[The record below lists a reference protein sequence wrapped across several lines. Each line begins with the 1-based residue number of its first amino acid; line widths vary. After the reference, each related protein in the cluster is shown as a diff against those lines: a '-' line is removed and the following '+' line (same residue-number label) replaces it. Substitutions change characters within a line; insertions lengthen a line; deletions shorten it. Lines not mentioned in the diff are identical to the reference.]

1 MEIWRK
7 KTMKMYKAI
16 IAGVLSVSMMAT
28 TFICAESVDVGFD
41 KVKSFLFGN
50 SEISEAGLDLN
61 ADEKVDI
68 VDMIIAKGE
77 FQAKASVEVAQ
88 LNYYAEV
95 VANLAQYNLNEWETY
110 KGSMDDCVISDDS
123 DENKF
128 IVNEVNECLSDYTD
142 EKLSWSINIKDGYV
156 TGVVCSLKDYDKK
169 SGAFPNEIPQK
180 MNIPYDAQNLKN
192 AKDCSFSWSENMPEF
207 IDPTKV
213 DMPDYAE
220 KSVTQLNNKAKAVYN
235 YVQAMITSYETA
247 ASEYPQGIISSEDQS
262 DFVLDVQE
270 YGNIEICNFK
280 WTAMIDKGV
289 VTGVICTDKNE
300 KSIGAYPNLVPMSM
314 EIPYE
319 SDFVKNAGDIEFS
332 WKKEYPQYISEDP
345 EKADLPD
352 YPEEYIFGLNDKA
365 KKLCDN
371 FREIILEYETQGKE
385 IKDGLITSADDS
397 EIADMLNDY
406 AQSLALPEWVI
417 KVENYDIKGI
427 ICSDFTDAT
436 GAYPNNVPYGLFIP
450 YDTSHIDCASDRN
463 AKWDEEYD
471 KYVSNM
477 PLTTFSKNT
486 IVSCCNSD
494 AKELYNDI
502 SYVITEYVAKGI
514 EIPQGIVTYEDDT
527 EFARKVNDF
536 FTGWSDLKWTAEI
549 DGEYVKGCIVSRNNL
564 VGAYPNMINNVFT
577 DTHIKKVHLPYNSE
591 YVVYA
596 GDKEFKWETL
606 VE

>member
-1 MEIWRK
+1 
-7 KTMKMYKAI
+7 MKMYKAI

-28 TFICAESVDVGFD
+28 TFTCAESVDVGFD

-50 SEISEAGLDLN
+50 SEISEDGLDLN

-95 VANLAQYNLNEWETY
+95 VADLAQYNLNEWETY
-110 KGSMDDCVISDDS
+110 KGTIDDCVISDDS

-128 IVNEVNECLSDYTD
+128 IVNEVNECLSDYTN
-142 EKLSWSINIKDGYV
+142 EKLSWSVTVENLNV

-169 SGAFPNEIPQK
+169 SGAFPNEIPQN

-207 IDPTKV
+207 IDPTKA

-235 YVQAMITSYETA
+235 YVQAMIIEYETNA
-247 ASEYPQGIISSEDQS
+247 VEYPQGIISSEDQS
-262 DFVLDVQE
+262 DFALDMKDFGDVD
-270 YGNIEICNFK
+270 IPNFK

-352 YPEEYIFGLNDKA
+352 YPEEYIFELNNKA
-365 KKLCDN
+365 YDLFKISTLL
-371 FREIILEYETQGKE
+371 IYSYEVEGKE
-385 IKDGLITSADDS
+385 LKDGLITSTDDS
-397 EIADMLNDY
+397 EIADMINESYFLSDW
-406 AQSLALPEWVI
+406 AI
-417 KVENYDIKGI
+417 KVEDHNIKGV
-427 ICSDFTDAT
+427 ICSDFTSAT

-471 KYVSNM
+471 KYVNNM

-486 IVSCCNSD
+486 IVRCCNSD

-502 SYVITEYVAKGI
+502 SYVITEYLAKGI

-527 EFARKVNDF
+527 EFAGKVNDF

-564 VGAYPNMINNVFT
+564 LGAYPNIINNVFT

>member
-1 MEIWRK
+1 MRHF
-7 KTMKMYKAI
+7 Y
-16 IAGVLSVSMMAT
+16 
-28 TFICAESVDVGFD
+28 
-41 KVKSFLFGN
+41 
-50 SEISEAGLDLN
+50 
-61 ADEKVDI
+61 
-68 VDMIIAKGE
+68 
-77 FQAKASVEVAQ
+77 Q
-88 LNYYAEV
+88 
-95 VANLAQYNLNEWETY
+95 
-110 KGSMDDCVISDDS
+110 
-123 DENKF
+123 
-128 IVNEVNECLSDYTD
+128 
-142 EKLSWSINIKDGYV
+142 
-156 TGVVCSLKDYDKK
+156 
-169 SGAFPNEIPQK
+169 
-180 MNIPYDAQNLKN
+180 
-192 AKDCSFSWSENMPEF
+192 
-207 IDPTKV
+207 
-213 DMPDYAE
+213 
-220 KSVTQLNNKAKAVYN
+220 
-235 YVQAMITSYETA
+235 
-247 ASEYPQGIISSEDQS
+247 
-262 DFVLDVQE
+262 
-270 YGNIEICNFK
+270 
-280 WTAMIDKGV
+280 
-289 VTGVICTDKNE
+289 
-300 KSIGAYPNLVPMSM
+300 
-314 EIPYE
+314 
-319 SDFVKNAGDIEFS
+319 
-332 WKKEYPQYISEDP
+332 KEYPQYISEDP

-406 AQSLALPEWVI
+406 AQSLALSEGVI
-417 KVENYDIKGI
+417 KVEYYDIKGI

-436 GAYPNNVPYGLFIP
+436 GAYPNNVLYGLFIP

-471 KYVSNM
+471 KYVNNM

-502 SYVITEYVAKGI
+502 SYVITEYLAKGI

-564 VGAYPNMINNVFT
+564 LGAYPNMINNVFT

-596 GDKEFKWETL
+596 GDKEFKWQTL